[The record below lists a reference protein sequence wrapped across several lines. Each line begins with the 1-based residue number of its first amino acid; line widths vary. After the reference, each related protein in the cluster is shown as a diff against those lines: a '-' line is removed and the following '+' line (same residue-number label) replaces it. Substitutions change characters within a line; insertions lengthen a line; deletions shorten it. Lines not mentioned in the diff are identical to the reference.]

1 MSNYLGMAKALD
13 ELMLELIKKDA
24 EIPGNVTGDL
34 RSGRSLAGIFSRQPC
49 EGDTAIKTMS
59 ILENVEM
66 NLLSLAE
73 TVGERDYAEK
83 WQQKINDALMSDG
96 AIAGGAIAGGASAG
110 ATCTDGNTPS
120 QPASAWK
127 YNSGVPRG
135 EYWIRVKESEL
146 EPVSHEL
153 DGLLESF
160 GLKALPQDDDY
171 LLLYGKKEN
180 VSAFLKDI
188 RDRERQ
194 RQQQRL
200 MSLDEL

>member
-1 MSNYLGMAKALD
+1 MNNYLGMAKTLD
-13 ELMLELIKKDA
+13 ELMLELKKRGA

-34 RSGRSLAGIFSRQPC
+34 KSGRSLASIYMRQPC
-49 EGDTAIKTMS
+49 EGDTAVKTMS

-73 TVGERDYAEK
+73 STAGREFAEK
-83 WQQKINDALMSDG
+83 WQQRIDG
-96 AIAGGAIAGGASAG
+96 TLAGDAG
-110 ATCTDGNTPS
+110 ADGCAPS

-146 EPVSHEL
+146 APVSHEL
-153 DGLLESF
+153 DGLLAGFELRS
-160 GLKALPQDDDY
+160 LPQDDDY

-188 RDRERQ
+188 RDKFR
-194 RQQQRL
+194 
-200 MSLDEL
+200 MVNAGAAVPSASITS